1 MAKETNQL
9 ILPTGICLTTKLLI
23 KYKYKTKSKIRYKE
37 NKTFFTITVKTFVI
51 EIWSPFLVK
60 YATKKLKNEIMLE
73 LESKTKYQSLSRL
86 ISKVSK
92 AQNTIITPE
101 TKQKHKIKETI
112 KELIKLGIKHSKL
125 WLLDKIKREPTKS
138 EIKIA

>member
-1 MAKETNQL
+1 
-9 ILPTGICLTTKLLI
+9 
-23 KYKYKTKSKIRYKE
+23 
-37 NKTFFTITVKTFVI
+37 
-51 EIWSPFLVK
+51 
-60 YATKKLKNEIMLE
+60 MLE

-112 KELIKLGIKHSKL
+112 KELAIRAGYIQ
-125 WLLDKIKREPTKS
+125 E
-138 EIKIA
+138 